1 MPPPL
6 LLRKIPWQFLLI
18 LSILV
23 ISISTVGLL
32 YYESQKKQIRKEKQ
46 NELSAIADLKVSQII
61 TWRKERLA
69 DAVTIRENLF
79 LAPRIRRLLNQPKA
93 AKGRKELLTWMGS
106 FKETYQYDD
115 VLLLNNKGTL
125 LLSAA
130 QKNEVIGA
138 DTKRLVSKAMKTR
151 KIVFSDLYLN
161 KMSGRIQMSIVT
173 PILDKEGGDTL
184 CIFVLQI
191 DPYVFLYPLIERWP
205 TASLTAETMLIRR
218 EGDEVVYLNDLRHRK
233 NTALRFRL
241 PIRDLHLPAA
251 LAANGTEGIFE
262 GVDYRATRV
271 LAAIRIIPNSSWAI
285 VAKVDK
291 EEVYAPVRIRLWNV
305 MLVIGLCILSA
316 GAGVAL
322 IWRRRQDEEQRQY
335 RAHLEE
341 TVRERTAELEK
352 VNKQLEASYADM
364 ESFSYSA
371 SHDLRTPLIAMNGF
385 ARKLLRD
392 YADRL
397 DLKGLELL
405 TIVKEN
411 AERMER
417 LISDLLAFSRI
428 STKDVRLAEID
439 MGGLVE
445 TVFDEL
451 RPNTE
456 SKNLRLVMNAL
467 PVGYGD
473 ASMIRQVIV
482 NLLSNAIKF
491 TEAREVGIIEVGGA
505 VEGSNSTYYV
515 KDNGIGFDMQSADK
529 LFGLFQRLSS
539 AQDFEGTGIGLV
551 VAKRIIEKHGGRI
564 WAEGKLNEGATF
576 SFTLPHKV

>member
-1 MPPPL
+1 
-6 LLRKIPWQFLLI
+6 
-18 LSILV
+18 
-23 ISISTVGLL
+23 
-32 YYESQKKQIRKEKQ
+32 
-46 NELSAIADLKVSQII
+46 
-61 TWRKERLA
+61 
-69 DAVTIRENLF
+69 
-79 LAPRIRRLLNQPKA
+79 
-93 AKGRKELLTWMGS
+93 
-106 FKETYQYDD
+106 
-115 VLLLNNKGTL
+115 
-125 LLSAA
+125 
-130 QKNEVIGA
+130 
-138 DTKRLVSKAMKTR
+138 
-151 KIVFSDLYLN
+151 
-161 KMSGRIQMSIVT
+161 
-173 PILDKEGGDTL
+173 
-184 CIFVLQI
+184 
-191 DPYVFLYPLIERWP
+191 
-205 TASLTAETMLIRR
+205 
-218 EGDEVVYLNDLRHRK
+218 
-233 NTALRFRL
+233 
-241 PIRDLHLPAA
+241 
-251 LAANGTEGIFE
+251 
-262 GVDYRATRV
+262 
-271 LAAIRIIPNSSWAI
+271 
-285 VAKVDK
+285 
-291 EEVYAPVRIRLWNV
+291 
-305 MLVIGLCILSA
+305 
-316 GAGVAL
+316 
-322 IWRRRQDEEQRQY
+322 
-335 RAHLEE
+335 
-341 TVRERTAELEK
+341 
-352 VNKQLEASYADM
+352 
-364 ESFSYSA
+364 
-371 SHDLRTPLIAMNGF
+371 MNGF